1 MNASRDEKTM
11 ALQDQAKKLQS
22 QKDTLLK
29 ELDSIE
35 EKFERTNRLYKKYL
49 PVIIDTLATDDTRFS
64 KICRDLSKA
73 FKKEE
78 SQGKIEYICEQL
90 KTAMLK
96 EDIHTGAG
104 KKKKGLFSSLLK
116 NESESFIDLYKESYH
131 EVVSHLRGSLDKKF
145 SKQLDDISIQ
155 VKNAQNTTDISD
167 IRENVF
173 GLVFNYISDTNED
186 RAKVNAFVRD
196 VVGKI
201 LDIESRFTSTVEQT
215 ENMVENNDGFESA
228 LGIELAGLK
237 QTSDVAKSLDEL
249 KIKVTQRLSAIEK
262 ALAEKQAKDS
272 AIKETAKKN
281 RQMLKTG
288 FAKLKQ
294 ELDKATRYT
303 EELEEKLNRDQLTGA
318 YNRRAYDQRIE
329 LEMDRFL
336 RYKTGFSL
344 MVIDADKFKNI
355 NDRYGHAI
363 GDRCLQE
370 IIKRSI
376 PLLRKNDM
384 LARYGGEEFV
394 VIMPETDSE
403 GAKNAAEK
411 IRQTIEKIEFLY
423 KKEKVKVTVSIGISQ
438 AKPEDTDHRQI
449 FERADIAVY
458 KAKEQGRNRVLVVN

>member
-145 SKQLDDISIQ
+145 SKRLDDISIQ

-186 RAKVNAFVRD
+186 RAKVNAFVRE

-201 LDIESRFTSTVEQT
+201 LDIESRFASTVEQT
-215 ENMVENNDGFESA
+215 DNMVENNDGFESV
-228 LGIELAGLK
+228 LGVELAGLK

-272 AIKETAKKN
+272 AIKETPKK
-281 RQMLKTG
+281 
-288 FAKLKQ
+288 
-294 ELDKATRYT
+294 
-303 EELEEKLNRDQLTGA
+303 
-318 YNRRAYDQRIE
+318 
-329 LEMDRFL
+329 
-336 RYKTGFSL
+336 
-344 MVIDADKFKNI
+344 
-355 NDRYGHAI
+355 I
-363 GDRCLQE
+363 GRC
-370 IIKRSI
+370 
-376 PLLRKNDM
+376 
-384 LARYGGEEFV
+384 
-394 VIMPETDSE
+394 
-403 GAKNAAEK
+403 
-411 IRQTIEKIEFLY
+411 
-423 KKEKVKVTVSIGISQ
+423 
-438 AKPEDTDHRQI
+438 
-449 FERADIAVY
+449 
-458 KAKEQGRNRVLVVN
+458 